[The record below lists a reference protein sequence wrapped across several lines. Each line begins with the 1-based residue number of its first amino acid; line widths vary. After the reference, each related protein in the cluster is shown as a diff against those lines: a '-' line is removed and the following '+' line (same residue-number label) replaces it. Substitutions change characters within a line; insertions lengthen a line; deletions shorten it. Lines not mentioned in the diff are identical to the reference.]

1 MSDTRRK
8 HPGYFG
14 VLMGL
19 AIPWYQGLGLTFL
32 LQGHMLRAAPSYR
45 LVLHYVP
52 PQVWGIVYLAVGVL
66 LLVGATVKRIPHILV
81 RRVIVF
87 GWLLTLFYLIT
98 FIVNDI
104 VNGIPPATLI
114 PAFTTMLLIEYRA
127 IVEPESNPAAVAPR
141 RRRKWR
147 R

>member
-1 MSDTRRK
+1 MSDTRHE

-52 PQVWGIVYLAVGVL
+52 PEIWGIVYLAVGVL
-66 LLVGATVKRIPHILV
+66 LLVGTTVKRIPHIFV
-81 RRVIVF
+81 RRIIVF
-87 GWLLTLFYLIT
+87 GWMLTLFYLIT
-98 FIVNDI
+98 FVVNDI

-114 PAFTTMLLIEYRA
+114 PAFATMLLIEYRA
-127 IVEPESNPAAVAPR
+127 IVEPETNPAAATR
-141 RRRKWR
+141 GRRRKSR
-147 R
+147 K